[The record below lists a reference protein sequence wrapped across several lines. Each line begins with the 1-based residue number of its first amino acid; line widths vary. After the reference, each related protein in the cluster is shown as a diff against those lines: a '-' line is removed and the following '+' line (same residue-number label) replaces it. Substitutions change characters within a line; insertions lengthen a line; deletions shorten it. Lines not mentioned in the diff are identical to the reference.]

1 MQSELVRLFPRENAN
16 IINVHIW
23 SKKLVNN
30 LVDWAEMLNFM
41 YREKEHK
48 MTPIQKAKVLG
59 YGLLMAL
66 VMWLAMMVIAVVSQ

>member
-1 MQSELVRLFPRENAN
+1 MQSELVRLFPRESAN

-41 YREKEHK
+41 YRKKENK

-66 VMWLAMMVIAVVSQ
+66 VMWLAMMVIAVVG

>member
-1 MQSELVRLFPRENAN
+1 MQSELVRLFPQENAN

-41 YREKEHK
+41 YRKKENK

-66 VMWLAMMVIAVVSQ
+66 VMWATMMVIAVVSQ

>member
-1 MQSELVRLFPRENAN
+1 MQSELVRLFPQESAN

-41 YREKEHK
+41 YREKENK

-66 VMWLAMMVIAVVSQ
+66 VMWATMMVIAVVSQ